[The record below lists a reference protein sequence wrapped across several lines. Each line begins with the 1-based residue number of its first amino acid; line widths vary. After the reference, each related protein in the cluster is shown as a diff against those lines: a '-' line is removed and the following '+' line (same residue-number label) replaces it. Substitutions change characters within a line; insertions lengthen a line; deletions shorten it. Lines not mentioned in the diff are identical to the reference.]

1 MAEEGN
7 QEFTSKMEN
16 SSDSASTSPDAPQPS
31 ENPPSPPTS
40 PAAPQTSENPPSP
53 PTSPAAPQPRENPPS
68 PPTSPAA
75 PQPREN
81 PPSPPTSP
89 AAPQPRENPPSPH
102 SNSSG
107 KQPLSGTPKERLKK
121 ARSSSHSFCSVVK
134 RMKVEN
140 DENNET
146 LSEPGESSKEENCS
160 KAQESLKN
168 KDSEPGEKS
177 SEEKNT
183 CESKSS
189 DTGSSNA
196 LQKESENAI
205 IREKLKQKKIRLIRQ
220 VEEKED
226 LLRRLKLVKMYR
238 IKNDVT
244 ELENLIKKWRKCGQ
258 RLLCELQSIMS
269 EDEDEKLTLTELIDF
284 YGIDDNLLH
293 YNRSEEEFTGV

>member
-1 MAEEGN
+1 M
-7 QEFTSKMEN
+7 
-16 SSDSASTSPDAPQPS
+16 
-31 ENPPSPPTS
+31 
-40 PAAPQTSENPPSP
+40 
-53 PTSPAAPQPRENPPS
+53 
-68 PPTSPAA
+68 
-75 PQPREN
+75 
-81 PPSPPTSP
+81 
-89 AAPQPRENPPSPH
+89 
-102 SNSSG
+102 
-107 KQPLSGTPKERLKK
+107 
-121 ARSSSHSFCSVVK
+121 VK
-134 RMKVEN
+134 RIKVEN
-140 DENNET
+140 EENNQT

-177 SEEKNT
+177 SKDKNT
-183 CESKSS
+183 CESKSLN
-189 DTGSSNA
+189 TGSSNA
-196 LQKESENAI
+196 LPKESEDLTV
-205 IREKLKQKKIRLIRQ
+205 RERLKEEKMKLTRQ

>member
-40 PAAPQTSENPPSP
+40 PDVPQTSE
-53 PTSPAAPQPRENPPS
+53 TPPS

-140 DENNET
+140 DKNNET

-196 LQKESENAI
+196 LPKESENAI
-205 IREKLKQKKIRLIRQ
+205 IREKLKQEKIRLIRQ